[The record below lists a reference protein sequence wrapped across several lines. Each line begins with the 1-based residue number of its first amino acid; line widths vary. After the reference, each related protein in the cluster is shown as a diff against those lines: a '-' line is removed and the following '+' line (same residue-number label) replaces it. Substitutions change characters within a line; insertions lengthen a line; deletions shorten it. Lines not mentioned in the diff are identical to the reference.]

1 MEIKYLKQLKDNP
14 NLKPSI
20 GPREGW
26 ELSKIEALETK
37 YNNGKKFPLAFRE
50 YLFLAG
56 DWGGTGVVN
65 EDWDDLREDCQEDLN
80 YFGYK
85 VERPYFVFDN
95 YDSQYSIFYLDE
107 ELEDPKLFILDPYGK
122 NRGEFDLVRPSFIS
136 TFSKLINE
144 AIYRIKNDIPF

>member
-14 NLKPSI
+14 NLKSWTSI
-20 GPREGW
+20 RGW

-37 YNNGKKFPLAFRE
+37 YNKGRKFPLAFRE

-56 DWGGTGVVN
+56 DFGGTGVVN
-65 EDWDDLREDCQEDLN
+65 EDWDDLHADCQEDLN

-85 VERPYFVFDN
+85 VQRPYFVFDN
-95 YDSQYSIFYLDE
+95 YDSQYKIFYLDE
-107 ELEDPKLFILDPYGK
+107 ELEDPKIFILDPYGK
-122 NRGEFDLVRPSFIS
+122 NRGEFDLVRPAFIN

>member
-26 ELSKIEALETK
+26 EISKIEALEIK
-37 YNNGKKFPLAFRE
+37 YNKGNPFPKAFRE

-65 EDWDDLREDCQEDLN
+65 EDWDDLRADCQEDLDR
-80 YFGYK
+80 FGYK
-85 VERPYFVFDN
+85 VERPFFVFDN
-95 YDSQYSIFYLDE
+95 YDSQYSIFFLDE
-107 ELEDPKLFILDPYGK
+107 DLEDPKLFILDPYGK
-122 NRGEFDLVRPSFIS
+122 NRGEFNLVRHSFIS

-144 AIYRIKNDIPF
+144 AIHRIKNNIPF